1 MLSHEII
8 CEKIKTIVSDFPIK
22 KVSYFGSYADGTA
35 TDASDLDVLVEFET
49 SAISLLI
56 LLDIKYRL
64 EEKMGISVDIVH
76 APIPAGSLIEISK
89 TIPVYAA

>member
-1 MLSHEII
+1 MLSHEMI

-35 TDASDLDVLVEFET
+35 TDASDLDILVEFET
-49 SAISLLI
+49 SAISLLT

-64 EEKMGISVDIVH
+64 EEKMGISVDVVH
-76 APIPAGSLIEISK
+76 APIPVGSLIEIGKEIS
-89 TIPVYAA
+89 VYAA